1 MVKLYEKKF
10 SEQLREDWLLWID
23 DSGFVIERNNSTVPV
38 IKLKDVDGSA
48 SVKNAGKSNNNES
61 EVCQSNGMEAA
72 DENAIEN
79 VETVSRILEKV
90 DVPNVIRFVFLVLT
104 TLYIVLIF
112 SHPVVRRV
120 SNIYALN
127 RQPSVLS
134 ILISK
139 MV

>member
-1 MVKLYEKKF
+1 
-10 SEQLREDWLLWID
+10 
-23 DSGFVIERNNSTVPV
+23 
-38 IKLKDVDGSA
+38 
-48 SVKNAGKSNNNES
+48 
-61 EVCQSNGMEAA
+61 MEAA